1 MDEQSRPLLEE
12 AEGTAAVPVHG
23 VDAFVVT
30 AWELHR
36 GALYGFLLRS
46 TRDEAAAE
54 DLVQDAFLRL
64 TGELRAGRAPD
75 DLRAWLFA
83 VAANLSI
90 SRGRR
95 VSTAMRWLA
104 RLGRVEADDRTDE
117 SPERTLLRREE
128 HDDME
133 RILASLPV
141 DARTALLLAGQGY
154 RGEEIAAAIGRSHGA
169 TRTLL
174 SRARLR
180 IRDAVAASEAAR

>member
-64 TGELRAGRAPD
+64 TGELRAGDRPLAPGRLPAVSERRRRF
-75 DLRAWLFA
+75 LRRSGKERWPE
-83 VAANLSI
+83 
-90 SRGRR
+90 RR
-95 VSTAMRWLA
+95 VR
-104 RLGRVEADDRTDE
+104 
-117 SPERTLLRREE
+117 
-128 HDDME
+128 
-133 RILASLPV
+133 
-141 DARTALLLAGQGY
+141 
-154 RGEEIAAAIGRSHGA
+154 
-169 TRTLL
+169 
-174 SRARLR
+174 
-180 IRDAVAASEAAR
+180 